1 MKLTHTELVE
11 KLNRVIHVS
20 REAGIARKDAQI
32 EGILRRNEETKDR
45 RSPEKIV
52 LDTLNSSACEV
63 AIAEALGG
71 HCNNSVFNKKDPLTY
86 AWDVTTAGSFFEI
99 KWMSLE
105 SKWYSFNKKL
115 IKKVEKRK
123 KYYDRIIVATNI
135 PTKNGWDVYPRL
147 IIDPTRG
154 FHTGD
159 EGYINESNY
168 GKGESYYYNH
178 YNTSCAILNELNIS
192 RAKNNLQREKISV

>member
-1 MKLTHTELVE
+1 MKLTYTELVE

-20 REAGIARKDAQI
+20 REAGIARKDEQI
-32 EGILRRNEETKDR
+32 EGILNYAKEKGDR

-71 HCNNSVFNKKDPLTY
+71 HCNNAIFNKYDPSTY
-86 AWDVTTAGSFFEI
+86 AWDVTVAGSFFEI

-105 SKWYSFNKKL
+105 SKWYSFNEEL
-115 IKKVEKRK
+115 IEKVEKRK

-135 PTKNGWDVYPRL
+135 PTKNGWNVYPRL

-159 EGYINESNY
+159 EGYIKESKY
-168 GKGESYYYNH
+168 DDYKSYYYNH
-178 YNTSCAILNELNIS
+178 YNSSCVILNKQNIS
-192 RAKNNLQREKISV
+192 RAKNDLQREKISV